1 MRRLSKAI
9 QHPVETH
16 DETQDDPETEFKRR
30 AVAVQIMS
38 KHIDR
43 EVKEISSSGDERCG
57 SLFSCFFRR
66 SKRQSSSSS
75 SFEKRVFG
83 TAVKATPAETKL
95 SEVISQLQTLLEEQ
109 ELKVKKARAHAQLA
123 YKPGCDAKQNKEAL
137 QALKRVKQLEKQ
149 MEGMQGQLAM
159 VERQRDTLEES
170 QMQKKLVAAL
180 NQSAKV
186 MKANGTLVK
195 QAEQVADNA
204 VELFD
209 QNEDIANALS
219 QINDEGDEDELLEEL
234 AQMDAEGT
242 AIEVALELPEQPT
255 PAISSTELP
264 SAPKNKISQRK
275 LEKTALL
282 AAA

>member
-1 MRRLSKAI
+1 MDQPI
-9 QHPVETH
+9 ETH
-16 DETQDDPETEFKRR
+16 DETHDDPELEFKRR
-30 AVAVQIMS
+30 ALAVQTMS
-38 KHIDR
+38 KHIDK
-43 EVKEISSSGDERCG
+43 EVREISSSDDERCG
-57 SLFSCFFRR
+57 GLFSCFFRR
-66 SKRQSSSSS
+66 PRQTQSRQSSSGST
-75 SFEKRVFG
+75 FERRVFG
-83 TAVKATPAETKL
+83 TAVKATSAEIKL
-95 SEVISQLQTLLEEQ
+95 SEVITQLQTLIEEQ
-109 ELKVKKARAHAQLA
+109 ELKVKKARAHAQAA

-219 QINDEGDEDELLEEL
+219 QINDDGDEDELLEEL
-234 AQMDAEGT
+234 AQMDAEGA
-242 AIEVALELPEQPT
+242 AIEVALDLPEEPT
-255 PAISSTELP
+255 RAVSATELP
-264 SAPKNKISQRK
+264 SAPKSKISERK